1 MKGKRKLIVLVVVV
15 AALVLASGIAAF
27 AHRWDFDAA
36 EEVKKLDGTLEF
48 SQTWGFTLSTSSGDQ
63 YRLLL
68 HPMRF
73 LEETEMQLGAKDRV
87 SVSGYK
93 VDDDVIWVSTVTKGS
108 KTYEI
113 ADPDEI
119 GQFGPGSGYGPY
131 ADNRS
136 GGMRGYGR
144 GQSGGGRGWNDGNGH
159 CW

>member
-1 MKGKRKLIVLVVVV
+1 MKRKRTLIVFVLVVT
-15 AALVLASGIAAF
+15 ALVLASGVAAF
-27 AHRWDFDAA
+27 AHRWDLDDA
-36 EEVKKLDGTLEF
+36 EEVNKLDGTLQY

-73 LEETEMQLGAKDRV
+73 LEETEMELGAKDRV

-93 VDDDVIWVSTVTKGS
+93 VEDDAIWVSTVTKGS

-113 ADPDEI
+113 ADPDQI
-119 GQFGPGSGYGPY
+119 GHYGPGSEYGPY
-131 ADNRS
+131 ANNRS
-136 GGMRGYGR
+136 SGKRGHGR
-144 GQSGGGRGWNDGNGH
+144 RQSGGGWGWSEGYGH